1 MFRSK
6 PFRSRRFVDVSKD
19 TQFTDAWLILAVI
32 LLVLGLVI
40 DNAFFTTTAV
50 AIGLLVGVT
59 WTWSYFSLA
68 GLSYERRFSEAR
80 AFQGEQIELTLTVN
94 NRKPLP
100 LSWLSIEDTFPA
112 ALPINGKSITLN
124 RATNLGEFRSFWMP
138 NAFQRVQRHFTIDCV
153 ERGFHR
159 FGPAKLSTGDGFGFF
174 GRTSALPG
182 EQRLIVY
189 PRLYTVDELRLPAKN
204 PFGERRAHE
213 RLFDDPLRTVGIR
226 EWQQADDPRRIHWK
240 ATARHGEMLS
250 RVYEPSREEQI
261 VIVLNVAT
269 MARHW
274 HGIIPELM
282 ERVISVAASLAVL
295 AAEERRAVGLIANGT
310 LPGSDQPLRLL
321 PGRAPD
327 QVMRILEMLA
337 AVTPFASTAIE
348 TLLLHEAPRLAWGAT
363 IVVVTAIAHDDLLA
377 ALLDLVDAGRRVVLF
392 TLAEAPPT
400 RYLPGVI
407 VYHVPG
413 IVEDLIVL
421 EGGGS
426 NA

>member
-6 PFRSRRFVDVSKD
+6 LLRSRRFVDVSKD
-19 TQFTDAWLILAVI
+19 TQFTDAWLIVAVI
-32 LLVLGLVI
+32 LLVIGLVI
-40 DNAFFTTTAV
+40 DNAFFSTAAV
-50 AIGLLVGVT
+50 TIAVLVGVT
-59 WTWSYFSLA
+59 WAWGALSLA
-68 GLSYERRFSEAR
+68 GLTYERRFSEIR
-80 AFQGEQIELTLTVN
+80 AFQGEQIQLTLTVS

-100 LSWLSIEDTFPA
+100 LTWLSIEDSFPA
-112 ALPINGKSITLN
+112 VLPVDGKTITLN

-138 NAFQRVQRHFTIDCV
+138 NAFQRVQRHFTVDCV

-159 FGPAKLSTGDGFGFF
+159 FGPTQLSTGDGFGFF
-174 GRTSALPG
+174 GRTVTLPE

-189 PRLYTVDELRLPAKN
+189 PRLYSVDELNLPAKN

-213 RLFDDPLRTVGIR
+213 RLFEDPLRTVGIR

-250 RVYEPSREEQI
+250 RLYEPSREEQI

-269 MARHW
+269 MLRHW

-282 ERVISVAASLAVL
+282 ERVISVAASLAVI
-295 AAEERRAVGLIANGT
+295 AAEERHAVGLIANGV

-327 QVMRILEMLA
+327 QVMRILELLA
-337 AVTPFASTAIE
+337 AVTPFASTQIE
-348 TLLLHEAPRLAWGAT
+348 TLLLHEAPRLSWGAT
-363 IVVVTAIAHDDLLA
+363 IVVVTAIVHDDLLA

-392 TLAEAPPT
+392 TLAEAPPE
-400 RYLPGVI
+400 RMLPGVI
-407 VYHVPG
+407 VYHAPG
-413 IVEDLIVL
+413 IVEDLIVV
-421 EGGGS
+421 EGGDD
-426 NA
+426 A